1 MAHESF
7 TVTDHDT
14 PTRHPL
20 ANLAPE
26 LSHVVAK
33 VTTDTDVDY
42 LEVTGLDILSHE
54 AYEIIFDT
62 VNPTASVSEYYLFIN
77 GDTTPTNYYETYFQI
92 TPTTTYQG
100 SVNTPVIGAAP
111 GGNRMS
117 ARITLIR
124 DRVFYIPRYWSF
136 VNRDSGTNIYIE
148 LRAGHGPGTVENIT
162 SIRIQS
168 EVAGAVGGGSKL
180 VVKAWRRA

>member
-7 TVTDHDT
+7 TITDHDT

-62 VNPTASVSEYYLFIN
+62 VNPVASYCDYYLFIN
-77 GDTTPTNYYETYFQI
+77 GNTTLTNYYHTFL
-92 TPTTTYQG
+92 TG
-100 SVNTPVIGAAP
+100 SSSGVTSDNVNNPCIALGP
-111 GGNRMS
+111 PEDRIS

-136 VNRDSGTNIYIE
+136 INRDSRADVMVV
-148 LRAGHGPGTVENIT
+148 LRVGHGPGTVENIT
-162 SIRIQS
+162 SIRIQAQL
-168 EVAGAVGGGSKL
+168 AGGIGGGSKL